1 MVSRRQLAALPTKS
15 VRPAPMPML
24 PTSPHP
30 EGAPG
35 GWHSPGIE
43 YTFAPHWTA
52 KIEYNYVDLGK
63 NTENFNVIASPA
75 TLTFRE
81 DIEHT
86 VNIRSSASTT
96 GSFRR
101 KN

>member
-1 MVSRRQLAALPTKS
+1 MA
-15 VRPAPMPML
+15 
-24 PTSPHP
+24 
-30 EGAPG
+30 GA
-35 GWHSPGIE
+35 GIE
-43 YTFAPHWTA
+43 YAFAPHWTA

-86 VNIRSSASTT
+86 VNILKFGVNYR
-96 GSFRR
+96 FF
-101 KN
+101 